1 MQGPLREQARSHRG
15 AAGLV
20 GWCGGQSSMNLSGPF
35 IKRPVATMLLSLA
48 IMLLGGVSFGL
59 LPVSP
64 LPQMDFPVIVVQAS
78 LPGASPEVMAS
89 TVATPLERSF
99 GSIAGVNTMS
109 SRSSQGSTRVIL
121 QFDLD
126 RDING
131 AAREVQAAINAS
143 RTLLPSGMRSM
154 PTYKKVNP
162 SQAPIMVLSLTSDVL
177 EKGQL
182 YDLAST
188 ILSQSLSQ
196 VQGVG
201 EVQIGGSSL
210 PAVRIELEPQSLNQY
225 GVALDDVRNTIA
237 NANVRRPKG
246 SVEDDQRL
254 WQVQANDQLEKAKD
268 YESLIIHYNGGAA
281 LRLKD
286 VAKVSD
292 GVEDRY
298 NSGFFNDD
306 AAVLLVINRQAGAN
320 IIETVNEIKAQLPA
334 LQAVLPA
341 SVKLNLAMDRSPV
354 IKATLHEAEMTL
366 LIAVAL
372 VILVV
377 FLFLGNFRASLIPT
391 LAVPVSLVGT
401 FAVMYLYGFSL
412 NNLSLMALILAT
424 GLVVDDAI
432 VVLENISRHI
442 DEGVRPMRAA
452 YLGAQEVGF
461 TLLSMNVSLVAVFL
475 SILFM
480 GGIIESLFREFS
492 ITLAAAIVVSLV
504 VSLTLTPMLCA
515 RWLKPHTPGQENR
528 LQRWSR
534 RANDWMVGKYATS
547 LDWVLRHKR
556 LTLLS
561 LFVTIGVNIALY
573 VVVPK
578 TFMPQQDTGQLIGFV
593 RGDDGLSFSVMQPKM
608 EIFRRAVLKDEAV
621 ESVAGFIGGN
631 NGTNNAFMLVRLK
644 PIKERSISAQKVI
657 ERLRKEMPKVPG
669 AQLMLMADQDLQFGG
684 GREQTTSQY
693 SYILQSGDLGAL
705 REWYPKVVTA
715 LKALPELT
723 AIDAREG
730 RGARQVTLIVDR
742 DQAKRLG
749 VDMDM
754 VTAVLN
760 NAYSQRQIST
770 IYDSL
775 NQYQVVMEVNPKY
788 AQDPITLKQVQ
799 VITADGARIPLS
811 TIAHYENSLENDR
824 VSHEGQFA
832 SESIAFDMAEGVTVE
847 QGGAAIERAIAKVGL
862 PEDVIAKMA
871 GTADAFAA
879 TQKSQPWM
887 ILGALVAVYLVLG
900 VLYESYIHPLTILST
915 LPSAGVGALLSIY
928 ALGGEFSLISLLGLF
943 LLIGVVKK
951 NAILMIDLALQLER
965 SQGMA
970 PLESIRSACLQRLR
984 PILMT
989 TLAAILGA
997 LPLLMSRAEGAEMRQ
1012 PLGLTIIGG
1021 LIFSQ
1026 VLTLYTTP
1034 VVYLYLDRL
1043 RHRFNKWRGVR
1054 TDAALETPL

>member
-1 MQGPLREQARSHRG
+1 
-15 AAGLV
+15 
-20 GWCGGQSSMNLSGPF
+20 MNLSGPF

-99 GSIAGVNTMS
+99 GAIAGVNTMS

-143 RTLLPSGMRSM
+143 RNLLPSGMRSM

-210 PAVRIELEPQSLNQY
+210 PAVRIELEPQALNQY
-225 GVALDDVRNTIA
+225 GVALDDVRKTIA
-237 NANVRRPKG
+237 EANVRRPKG

-254 WQVQANDQLEKAKD
+254 WQIQANDQLEKAKD

-442 DEGVRPMRAA
+442 DEGVKPMKAA
-452 YLGAQEVGF
+452 YLGAKEVGF

-515 RWLKPHTPGQENR
+515 RWLKPHTPGEENR

-534 RANDWMVGKYATS
+534 RTNDWMVGKYATS
-547 LDWVLRHKR
+547 LDWVLRHRR

-561 LFVTIGVNIALY
+561 LIITVGVNVALY

-608 EIFRRAVLKDEAV
+608 ETFRRAVLKDEAV
-621 ESVAGFIGGN
+621 ESVAGFIGGT

-644 PIKERSISAQKVI
+644 PIKERNISAQKVI
-657 ERLRKEMPKVPG
+657 ERLRMEMPKVAG

-693 SYILQSGDLGAL
+693 SYILQSGDLGEL

-715 LKALPELT
+715 LRALPELT

-730 RGARQVTLIVDR
+730 AGAQQVTLIVDR

-749 VDMDM
+749 VDMEM

-788 AQDPITLKQVQ
+788 AQDPVTLKQVQ

-811 TIAHYENSLENDR
+811 TFAHYENSLEDDR

-832 SESIAFDMAEGVTVE
+832 SESISFDMAEGVTVE
-847 QGGAAIERAIAKVGL
+847 QGSAAIERAIAKLGL
-862 PEDVIAKMA
+862 PEDVIVKMA

-879 TQKSQPWM
+879 TQKSQPFM
-887 ILGALVAVYLVLG
+887 ILGALLAVYLVLG

-928 ALGGEFSLISLLGLF
+928 VLGGEFSLISLLGLF

-965 SQGMA
+965 HHGMA

-997 LPLLMSRAEGAEMRQ
+997 LPLLLSRAEGAEMRQ

-1034 VVYLYLDRL
+1034 VVYLYLDKL

>member
-1 MQGPLREQARSHRG
+1 
-15 AAGLV
+15 
-20 GWCGGQSSMNLSGPF
+20 MNLSGPF

-59 LPVSP
+59 LPVAP

-99 GSIAGVNTMS
+99 GAIAGVNTMS

-143 RTLLPSGMRSM
+143 RNLLPSGMRSM

-210 PAVRIELEPQSLNQY
+210 PAVRIELEPQALNQY
-225 GVALDDVRNTIA
+225 GVALDDVRKTIA
-237 NANVRRPKG
+237 DANVRRPKG
-246 SVEDDQRL
+246 SVEDGQRL
-254 WQVQANDQLEKAKD
+254 WQIQANDQLEKAKD
-268 YESLIIHYNGGAA
+268 YESLIIHYADGAA

-442 DEGVRPMRAA
+442 DEGVKPMEAA
-452 YLGAQEVGF
+452 YLGAKEVGF

-492 ITLAAAIVVSLV
+492 ITLAASIVVSLV

-528 LQRWSR
+528 LQRFSR
-534 RANDWMVGKYATS
+534 RTNDWMVGKYATS
-547 LDWVLRHKR
+547 LDWVLRHRR

-561 LFVTIGVNIALY
+561 LLITVGVNVALY

-608 EIFRRAVLKDEAV
+608 ETFRRAVLKDEAV
-621 ESVAGFIGGN
+621 ESVAGFIGGT

-644 PIKERSISAQKVI
+644 PIKDRQISAQKVI
-657 ERLRKEMPKVPG
+657 ERLRKEMPKVAG

-693 SYILQSGDLGAL
+693 SYILQSADLGSL

-715 LKALPELT
+715 LRALPELT

-730 RGARQVTLIVDR
+730 RGAQQVTLIVDR

-749 VDMDM
+749 IDMDM
-754 VTAVLN
+754 VTSVLN

-788 AQDPITLKQVQ
+788 AQDPVTLKQVQ
-799 VITADGARIPLS
+799 VITADGARVPLS
-811 TIAHYENSLENDR
+811 TFAHYESSLEDDR

-832 SESIAFDMAEGVTVE
+832 SEDISFDMAEGVTVE
-847 QGGAAIERAIAKVGL
+847 QGSAAIERAIAKLGL

-879 TQKSQPWM
+879 TQKSQPFM
-887 ILGALVAVYLVLG
+887 ILGALLAVYLVLG

-965 SQGMA
+965 HQGMT

-997 LPLLMSRAEGAEMRQ
+997 LPLLLSRAEGAEMRQ

-1034 VVYLYLDRL
+1034 VVYLYLDKL

>member
-1 MQGPLREQARSHRG
+1 
-15 AAGLV
+15 
-20 GWCGGQSSMNLSGPF
+20 MNLSGPF
-35 IKRPVATMLLSLA
+35 IRRPVATMLLSLA
-48 IMLLGGVSFGL
+48 IMLLGGVSFSL

-64 LPQMDFPVIVVQAS
+64 LPQIDFPVIVVSAS

-99 GSIAGVNTMS
+99 GAIAGVTTLS
-109 SRSSQGSTRVIL
+109 SSSSQGSTRVIL
-121 QFDLD
+121 AFDSD

-143 RTLLPSGMRSM
+143 RNLLPSGMRSM
-154 PTYKKVNP
+154 PTYRKINP

-177 EKGQL
+177 PKGQL

-196 VQGVG
+196 VPGVG

-210 PAVRIELEPQSLNQY
+210 PAVRIELEPKALDQY
-225 GVALDDVRNTIA
+225 GVSLDEVRDTIA

-246 SVEDDQRL
+246 SVEDGERN
-254 WQVQANDQLEKAKD
+254 WQIQANDQLEKAKD
-268 YESLIIHYNGGAA
+268 YEPLLIRYQDGAA
-281 LRLKD
+281 LRLSD
-286 VAKVSD
+286 VAKISD

-298 NSGFFNDD
+298 NSGFFNND
-306 AAVLLVINRQAGAN
+306 AAVLLVINRQSGAN
-320 IIETVNEIKAQLPA
+320 IIETVKQIKAQLPA
-334 LQAVLPA
+334 LQAVLPF

-354 IKATLHEAEMTL
+354 ITATLHEAEMTL

-377 FLFLGNFRASLIPT
+377 YLFLGNFRASLIPT

-401 FAVMYLYGFSL
+401 FAIMYLYGFSL

-442 DEGVRPMRAA
+442 DNGIAPMKAA
-452 YLGAQEVGF
+452 YLGAKEVGF

-480 GGIIESLFREFS
+480 GGIVTSLFREFS
-492 ITLAAAIVVSLV
+492 ITLAAAIIVSLV

-515 RWLKPHTPGQENR
+515 RWLKPHVKGQETG
-528 LQRWSR
+528 LQRWSQKV
-534 RANDWMVGKYATS
+534 NDHMVAGYARS

-608 EIFRRAVLKDEAV
+608 EIFRKAVLQDPAV
-621 ESVAGFIGGN
+621 ESVAGFIGGS
-631 NGTNNAFMLVRLK
+631 NGTNNAVMLVRLK
-644 PIKERSISAQKVI
+644 PIKERQLSAQAVI
-657 ERLRKEMPKVPG
+657 ERLRKNVPLVPG
-669 AQLMLMADQDLQFGG
+669 GRLMLMADQDLQFGG
-684 GREQTTSQY
+684 GRDQTSSQY
-693 SYILQSGDLGAL
+693 SYILQSGDLAAL
-705 REWYPKVVTA
+705 RLWYPKVVAA
-715 LKALPELT
+715 LRELPELT

-730 RGARQVTLIVDR
+730 RGAQQVTLIVDR

-749 VDMDM
+749 VDMNM
-754 VTAVLN
+754 VTSVLN

-775 NQYQVVMEVNPKY
+775 NQYRVVMEVNPKY
-788 AQDPITLKQVQ
+788 AQDPITLNQVQ

-811 TIAHYENSLENDR
+811 TIAHYENSLADDR

-832 SESIAFDMAEGVTVE
+832 SEDIAFDMAPGVTVE
-847 QGGAAIERAIAKVGL
+847 QGTAAIERAIAKVGL

-879 TQKSQPWM
+879 TQKSQPFM

-900 VLYESYIHPLTILST
+900 ILYESYIHPLTILST

-928 ALGGEFSLISLLGLF
+928 VLGGEFSLISLLGLF

-965 SQGMA
+965 KEGMQ
-970 PLESIRSACLQRLR
+970 PLESIRSACLLRLR

-997 LPLLMSRAEGAEMRQ
+997 LPLLLSTAEGAEMRQ

-1021 LIFSQ
+1021 LVFSQ
-1026 VLTLYTTP
+1026 ILTLYTTP

-1043 RHRFNKWRGVR
+1043 RHRFNGWRGVR
-1054 TDAALETPL
+1054 TDAALDTPL

>member
-1 MQGPLREQARSHRG
+1 
-15 AAGLV
+15 
-20 GWCGGQSSMNLSGPF
+20 MNLSGPF

-99 GSIAGVNTMS
+99 GAIAGVNTMS

-143 RTLLPSGMRSM
+143 RNLLPSGMRSM

-210 PAVRIELEPQSLNQY
+210 PAVRIELEPQALNQY
-225 GVALDDVRNTIA
+225 GVALDDVRKTIA

-246 SVEDDQRL
+246 SVEDGERL

-268 YESLIIHYNGGAA
+268 YESLIIHYADGAA

-442 DEGVRPMRAA
+442 DAGVRPMKAA

-492 ITLAAAIVVSLV
+492 ITLAASIVVSLI

-528 LQRWSR
+528 LQRWSH

-547 LDWVLRHKR
+547 LDWVLRHRR

-578 TFMPQQDTGQLIGFV
+578 AFMPQQDTGQLIGFV
-593 RGDDGLSFSVMQPKM
+593 RGDDGLSFTVMQPKM
-608 EIFRRAVLKDEAV
+608 ETFRRAVLKDEAV
-621 ESVAGFIGGN
+621 ESVAGFIGGT

-644 PIKERSISAQKVI
+644 PIKERGLSAQKVI
-657 ERLRKEMPKVPG
+657 ERLRKEMPKVAG
-669 AQLMLMADQDLQFGG
+669 AQLMMMADQDLQFGG
-684 GREQTTSQY
+684 GREQTSSQY
-693 SYILQSGDLGAL
+693 SYILQSGDLGSL

-730 RGARQVTLIVDR
+730 RGAQQVTLIVDR

-749 VDMDM
+749 VDMNM

-811 TIAHYENSLENDR
+811 TIAHYENSLEDDR

-832 SESIAFDMAEGVTVE
+832 SESISFDMAEGVTVE
-847 QGGAAIERAIAKVGL
+847 QGSAAIERAIASVGL

-965 SQGMA
+965 HQGMA
-970 PLESIRSACLQRLR
+970 PLESIRNACLQRLR

-997 LPLLMSRAEGAEMRQ
+997 LPLLLSRAEGAEMRQ

-1034 VVYLYLDRL
+1034 VVYLYLDKL
-1043 RHRFNKWRGVR
+1043 RHRFNHWRGVR

>member
-1 MQGPLREQARSHRG
+1 
-15 AAGLV
+15 
-20 GWCGGQSSMNLSGPF
+20 MNLSGPF

-99 GSIAGVNTMS
+99 GAIAGVNTMS

-143 RTLLPSGMRSM
+143 RNLLPSGMRSM

-210 PAVRIELEPQSLNQY
+210 PAVRIELEPQALNQY
-225 GVALDDVRNTIA
+225 GVALDDVRKTIA
-237 NANVRRPKG
+237 EANVRRPKG

-254 WQVQANDQLEKAKD
+254 WQIQANDQLEKAKD

-442 DEGVRPMRAA
+442 DEGVKPMKAA
-452 YLGAQEVGF
+452 YLGAKEVGF

-515 RWLKPHTPGQENR
+515 RWLKPHTPGEENR

-534 RANDWMVGKYATS
+534 RTNDWVVGKYATS
-547 LDWVLRHKR
+547 LDWVLRHRR

-561 LFVTIGVNIALY
+561 LIITVGVNVALY

-608 EIFRRAVLKDEAV
+608 EVFRRAVLKDEAV
-621 ESVAGFIGGN
+621 ESVAGFIGGT

-644 PIKERSISAQKVI
+644 PIKERNLSAQKVI
-657 ERLRKEMPKVPG
+657 ERLRKEMPKVAG

-715 LKALPELT
+715 LRALPELT

-730 RGARQVTLIVDR
+730 AGAQQVTLIVDR

-749 VDMDM
+749 VDMEM

-788 AQDPITLKQVQ
+788 AQDPVTLKQVQ

-811 TIAHYENSLENDR
+811 TFAHYENSLEDDR

-832 SESIAFDMAEGVTVE
+832 SESISFDMAEGVTVE
-847 QGGAAIERAIAKVGL
+847 QGSAAIERAIARLGL
-862 PEDVIAKMA
+862 PEDVIVKMA

-879 TQKSQPWM
+879 TQKSQPFM
-887 ILGALVAVYLVLG
+887 ILGALLAVYLVLG

-928 ALGGEFSLISLLGLF
+928 VLGGEFSLISLLGLF

-965 SQGMA
+965 HQGMA

-997 LPLLMSRAEGAEMRQ
+997 LPLLLSRAEGAEMRQ

-1021 LIFSQ
+1021 LVFSQ

-1034 VVYLYLDRL
+1034 VVYLYLDKL

>member
-1 MQGPLREQARSHRG
+1 
-15 AAGLV
+15 
-20 GWCGGQSSMNLSGPF
+20 MNLSGPF

-64 LPQMDFPVIVVQAS
+64 LPQIDVPVLVVSAR

-89 TVATPLERSF
+89 SVATPLERSF
-99 GSIAGVNTMS
+99 GAISGVNTMS

-121 QFDLD
+121 QFDQN

-143 RTLLPSGMRSM
+143 RNLLPSGMRSM

-177 EKGQL
+177 AKGEL

-196 VQGVG
+196 VPGVG

-210 PAVRIELEPQSLNQY
+210 PAVRIELEPQLLNQY
-225 GVALDDVRNTIA
+225 GVALDDVRDTIA

-246 SVEDDQRL
+246 AVSDDERN
-254 WQVQANDQLEKAKD
+254 WQIQANDQLEKAKD
-268 YESLIIHYNGGAA
+268 YEPLIIRYQDGAA
-281 LRLKD
+281 LRLSN
-286 VAKVSD
+286 VAKVTDS
-292 GVEDRY
+292 VEDRY
-298 NSGFFNDD
+298 NSGFFNND

-320 IIETVNEIKAQLPA
+320 IIETVNTIKAQLPA
-334 LQAVLPA
+334 LEAVLPA
-341 SVKLNLAMDRSPV
+341 SVKLNVAMDRSPV

-372 VILVV
+372 VIVVV
-377 FLFLGNFRASLIPT
+377 FLFLGNWRASLIPT

-401 FAVMYLYGFSL
+401 FAIMYLYGFSL

-442 DEGVRPMRAA
+442 DAGISPLKAA
-452 YLGAQEVGF
+452 YLGSKEVGF

-515 RWLKPHTPGQENR
+515 RWLKPHVPGTENAM
-528 LQRWSR
+528 QRWSNR
-534 RANDWMVGKYATS
+534 INDRMVLGYARS

-556 LTLLS
+556 LTLFS
-561 LFVTIGVNIALY
+561 LLLTIGVNVALY

-608 EIFRRAVLKDEAV
+608 EIFRKAVMADPAV
-621 ESVAGFIGGN
+621 ESVAGFIGGGS
-631 NGTNNAFMLVRLK
+631 GTNNALMLVRLK
-644 PIKERSISAQKVI
+644 PITERKISAQKVI
-657 ERLRKEMPKVPG
+657 ERLRDNMPKVPG
-669 AQLMLMADQDLQFGG
+669 GRLMLMADQDLQFGG
-684 GREQTTSQY
+684 GREQTSSQY
-693 SYILQSGDLGAL
+693 SYILQSGDLDAL
-705 REWYPKVVTA
+705 RKWYPKVVA
-715 LKALPELT
+715 AFKSLPQLT

-730 RGARQVTLIVDR
+730 RGAQQVTLVVDR

-749 VDMDM
+749 VDMNM
-754 VTAVLN
+754 VTTVLN

-775 NQYQVVMEVNPKY
+775 NQYQVVMEINPKY
-788 AQDPITLKQVQ
+788 AQDPQTLDQVKI
-799 VITADGARIPLS
+799 ITADGARIPLS
-811 TIAHYENSLENDR
+811 AIAHYENSLQADR
-824 VSHEGQFA
+824 VEHEGQFA
-832 SESIAFDMAEGVTVE
+832 SQSISFDMAPGVSLE
-847 QGGAAIERAIAKVGL
+847 QGTAAIEREIAKLGL
-862 PEDVIAKMA
+862 PEEVIVKMA
-871 GTADAFAA
+871 GTGDAFAS
-879 TQKSQPWM
+879 TQKNQPFM

-900 VLYESYIHPLTILST
+900 ILYESYIHPLTILST

-928 ALGGEFSLISLLGLF
+928 LTGGEFSLISLLGIF

-965 SQGMA
+965 HSGLSPQA
-970 PLESIRSACLQRLR
+970 SIRSACLQRLR

-997 LPLLMSRAEGAEMRQ
+997 LPLMLSQAEGAEMRQ

-1021 LIFSQ
+1021 LVFSQ
-1026 VLTLYTTP
+1026 ILTLYTTP
-1034 VVYLYLDRL
+1034 VVYLYLDRA

>member
-1 MQGPLREQARSHRG
+1 
-15 AAGLV
+15 
-20 GWCGGQSSMNLSGPF
+20 MNLSGPF

-99 GSIAGVNTMS
+99 GAIAGVNTMS

-143 RTLLPSGMRSM
+143 RNLLPSGMRSM

-210 PAVRIELEPQSLNQY
+210 PAVRIELEPQALNQY

-442 DEGVRPMRAA
+442 DEGVRPMKAA

-480 GGIIESLFREFS
+480 GGIVESLFREFS
-492 ITLAAAIVVSLV
+492 ITLAAAIVVSLL

-573 VVVPK
+573 IVVPK
-578 TFMPQQDTGQLIGFV
+578 TFLPQQDTGQLIGFV

-621 ESVAGFIGGN
+621 ESVAGFIGGS

-644 PIKERSISAQKVI
+644 PIKERNISAQKVI

-715 LKALPELT
+715 LRALPELT

-862 PEDVIAKMA
+862 PEEVIAKMA

-965 SQGMA
+965 HQGMA

-997 LPLLMSRAEGAEMRQ
+997 LPLLLSRAEGAEMRQ

-1034 VVYLYLDRL
+1034 VVYLYLDKL

>member
-1 MQGPLREQARSHRG
+1 
-15 AAGLV
+15 
-20 GWCGGQSSMNLSGPF
+20 MNLSGPF

-99 GSIAGVNTMS
+99 GAIAGVNTMS

-143 RTLLPSGMRSM
+143 RNLLPSGMRSM

-210 PAVRIELEPQSLNQY
+210 PAVRIELEPQALNQY

-246 SVEDDQRL
+246 SVEDGQRL

-442 DEGVRPMRAA
+442 DEGVPPMKAA

-492 ITLAAAIVVSLV
+492 ITLAASIVVSLV

-528 LQRWSR
+528 LQRWSQ
-534 RANDWMVGKYATS
+534 RANEWMVGKYATS
-547 LDWVLRHKR
+547 LDWVLRHRR

-561 LFVTIGVNIALY
+561 LIVTVGVNIALY

-578 TFMPQQDTGQLIGFV
+578 TFLPQQDTGQLIGFV

-621 ESVAGFIGGN
+621 ESVAGFIGGT

-644 PIKERSISAQKVI
+644 PIKERGVSAQKVI

-684 GREQTTSQY
+684 GREQTSSQY
-693 SYILQSGDLGAL
+693 SYILQSADLGEL
-705 REWYPKVVTA
+705 RQWYPKVVTA
-715 LKALPELT
+715 LKGLPELT

-730 RGARQVTLIVDR
+730 RGAQQVTLIVDR

-811 TIAHYENSLENDR
+811 TIAHYENSLEDDR

-832 SESIAFDMAEGVTVE
+832 SESISFDMAEGVTVE
-847 QGGAAIERAIAKVGL
+847 QGTAAIERAIAKLGM
-862 PEDVIAKMA
+862 PEDVIVKMA

-965 SQGMA
+965 QKGLE

-997 LPLLMSRAEGAEMRQ
+997 LPLLLSRAEGAEMRQ

-1034 VVYLYLDRL
+1034 VVYLYLDKL

>member
-1 MQGPLREQARSHRG
+1 
-15 AAGLV
+15 
-20 GWCGGQSSMNLSGPF
+20 MNLSGPF

-99 GSIAGVNTMS
+99 GAIAGVNTMS

-143 RTLLPSGMRSM
+143 RNLLPSGMRSM

-210 PAVRIELEPQSLNQY
+210 PAVRIELEPQALNHY
-225 GVALDDVRNTIA
+225 GVALDDVRKTIA
-237 NANVRRPKG
+237 GANVRRPKG
-246 SVEDDQRL
+246 SVEDSERL
-254 WQVQANDQLEKAKD
+254 WQIQANDQLEKAKD
-268 YESLIIHYNGGAA
+268 YESLIIHYNNGAA

-442 DEGVRPMRAA
+442 DEGVKPMKAA
-452 YLGAQEVGF
+452 YLGAKEVGF

-515 RWLKPHTPGQENR
+515 RWLKPHTPGEENR

-534 RANDWMVGKYATS
+534 RTNDWMVGKYATS
-547 LDWVLRHKR
+547 LDWVLRHRR

-561 LFVTIGVNIALY
+561 LLITVGVNVALY

-608 EIFRRAVLKDEAV
+608 ETFRRAVLKDDAV
-621 ESVAGFIGGN
+621 ESVAGFIGGT

-644 PIKERSISAQKVI
+644 PIKERQLSAQKVI

-693 SYILQSGDLGAL
+693 SYILQSGDLGSL
-705 REWYPKVVTA
+705 REWYPKVVAA
-715 LKALPELT
+715 LRALPELT

-730 RGARQVTLIVDR
+730 RGAQQVTLIVDR

-749 VDMDM
+749 VDMNM

-788 AQDPITLKQVQ
+788 AQDPVTLNQVQ

-811 TIAHYENSLENDR
+811 TIAHYENSLEDDR

-832 SESIAFDMAEGVTVE
+832 SEDISFDMAEGVTVE
-847 QGGAAIERAIAKVGL
+847 KGSAAIERAIAKLGL

-879 TQKSQPWM
+879 TQKSQPFM
-887 ILGALVAVYLVLG
+887 ILGALLAVYLVLG

-965 SQGMA
+965 HQGLS

-997 LPLLMSRAEGAEMRQ
+997 LPLLLSRAEGAEMRQ

-1034 VVYLYLDRL
+1034 VVYLYLDKL

>member
-1 MQGPLREQARSHRG
+1 
-15 AAGLV
+15 
-20 GWCGGQSSMNLSGPF
+20 MNLSGPF

-64 LPQMDFPVIVVQAS
+64 LPQMDFPVIVVQAN

-99 GSIAGVNTMS
+99 GAIAGVNTMS

-143 RTLLPSGMRSM
+143 RNLLPSGMRSM

-210 PAVRIELEPQSLNQY
+210 PAVRIELEPQALNQY

-246 SVEDDQRL
+246 SVEDGQRL

-268 YESLIIHYNGGAA
+268 YESLIIHYADGAA

-442 DEGVRPMRAA
+442 DKGVPPMKAA

-480 GGIIESLFREFS
+480 GGIVESLFREFS
-492 ITLAAAIVVSLV
+492 ITLAASIVVSLL

-528 LQRWSR
+528 LQRWSQ
-534 RANDWMVGKYATS
+534 RANAWMVGKYATS
-547 LDWVLRHKR
+547 LDWVLRHR
-556 LTLLS
+556 LLTLLS
-561 LFVTIGVNIALY
+561 LFVTVGVNIALY

-593 RGDDGLSFSVMQPKM
+593 RGDDGLSFTVMQPKM
-608 EIFRRAVLKDEAV
+608 EIFRREVLKDPAV

-644 PIKERSISAQKVI
+644 PIKERNLSAQKVI

-693 SYILQSGDLGAL
+693 SYILQSGDLGEL

-730 RGARQVTLIVDR
+730 RGAQQVTLIVDR

-754 VTAVLN
+754 VTSVLN

-788 AQDPITLKQVQ
+788 AQDPITLNQVQ

-811 TIAHYENSLENDR
+811 TIAHYENSLEDDR

-832 SESIAFDMAEGVTVE
+832 SESISFDMAEGVTVE
-847 QGGAAIERAIAKVGL
+847 QGTAAIERAIAKVGL
-862 PEDVIAKMA
+862 PEAVIAKMS

-965 SQGMA
+965 HQGLE

-997 LPLLMSRAEGAEMRQ
+997 LPLLLGRAEGAEMRQ

-1034 VVYLYLDRL
+1034 VVYLYLDKL
-1043 RHRFNKWRGVR
+1043 RHRFNHWRGVR

>member
-1 MQGPLREQARSHRG
+1 
-15 AAGLV
+15 
-20 GWCGGQSSMNLSGPF
+20 MNLSGPF

-99 GSIAGVNTMS
+99 GAIAGVNTMS

-143 RTLLPSGMRSM
+143 RNLLPSGMRSM

-210 PAVRIELEPQSLNQY
+210 PAVRIELEPQALNQY

-246 SVEDDQRL
+246 SVEDGQRL

-268 YESLIIHYNGGAA
+268 YESLIIHYADGAA

-298 NSGFFNDD
+298 NSGFFNND

-341 SVKLNLAMDRSPV
+341 SVKLNVAMDRSPV

-442 DEGVRPMRAA
+442 DKGVPPMKAA

-480 GGIIESLFREFS
+480 GGIVESLFREFS
-492 ITLAAAIVVSLV
+492 ITLAASIVVSLV

-528 LQRWSR
+528 LQRWSQ
-534 RANDWMVGKYATS
+534 RANEWMVGKYATS
-547 LDWVLRHKR
+547 LDWVLRHRR

-561 LFVTIGVNIALY
+561 LFVTVGVNIALY

-608 EIFRRAVLKDEAV
+608 ETFRRAVLKDDAV
-621 ESVAGFIGGN
+621 ESVAGFIGGT

-644 PIKERSISAQKVI
+644 PIKERNISAQKVI
-657 ERLRKEMPKVPG
+657 ERLRKEMPKVAG

-684 GREQTTSQY
+684 GREQTTAQY

-705 REWYPKVVTA
+705 REWYPKVVAA

-730 RGARQVTLIVDR
+730 RGAQQVTLIVDR

-754 VTAVLN
+754 VTSVLN

-788 AQDPITLKQVQ
+788 AQDPITLNQVQ

-811 TIAHYENSLENDR
+811 TIAHYENSLEDDR

-847 QGGAAIERAIAKVGL
+847 QGSAAIERAIAKVGL

-965 SQGMA
+965 HQGMA

-997 LPLLMSRAEGAEMRQ
+997 LPLLLGRAEGAEMRQ

-1034 VVYLYLDRL
+1034 VVYLYLDKL

>member
-1 MQGPLREQARSHRG
+1 
-15 AAGLV
+15 
-20 GWCGGQSSMNLSGPF
+20 MNLSGPF

-99 GSIAGVNTMS
+99 GAIAGVNTMS

-143 RTLLPSGMRSM
+143 RNLLPSGMRSM

-210 PAVRIELEPQSLNQY
+210 PAVRIELEPQALNQY

-246 SVEDDQRL
+246 SVEDGERL

-268 YESLIIHYNGGAA
+268 YESLIIHYADGAA

-442 DEGVRPMRAA
+442 DKGVPPMKAA

-480 GGIIESLFREFS
+480 GGIVESLFREFS
-492 ITLAAAIVVSLV
+492 ITLAASIVVSLL

-515 RWLKPHTPGQENR
+515 RWLKPHIPGQENR
-528 LQRWSR
+528 LQRYSQ
-534 RANDWMVGKYATS
+534 RANAWMVGKYATS
-547 LDWVLRHKR
+547 LDWVLRHR
-556 LTLLS
+556 LLTLLS
-561 LFVTIGVNIALY
+561 LFVTVGVNIALY

-608 EIFRRAVLKDEAV
+608 EIFRRAVLKDPAV

-644 PIKERSISAQKVI
+644 PIKERNLSAQKVI

-684 GREQTTSQY
+684 GREQTSSQY
-693 SYILQSGDLGAL
+693 SYILQSGDLGEL
-705 REWYPKVVTA
+705 REWYPKVVVA

-730 RGARQVTLIVDR
+730 RGAQQVTLIVDR

-749 VDMDM
+749 VDMNM
-754 VTAVLN
+754 VTSVLN

-788 AQDPITLKQVQ
+788 AQDPITLNQVQ

-811 TIAHYENSLENDR
+811 TIAHYENSLEDDR

-832 SESIAFDMAEGVTVE
+832 SESVAFDMAEGVTVE
-847 QGGAAIERAIAKVGL
+847 QGTAAIERAIAKVGL
-862 PEDVIAKMA
+862 PEAVIAKMS

-965 SQGMA
+965 HQGLE

-997 LPLLMSRAEGAEMRQ
+997 LPLLLSRAEGAEMRQ

-1034 VVYLYLDRL
+1034 VVYLYLDKL
-1043 RHRFNKWRGVR
+1043 RHRFNHWRGVR

>member
-1 MQGPLREQARSHRG
+1 
-15 AAGLV
+15 
-20 GWCGGQSSMNLSGPF
+20 MNLSGPF

-99 GSIAGVNTMS
+99 GAIAGVNTMS

-143 RTLLPSGMRSM
+143 RNLLPSGMRSM

-196 VQGVG
+196 VSGVG

-210 PAVRIELEPQSLNQY
+210 PAVRIELEPQLLNQY
-225 GVALDDVRNTIA
+225 GVALDDVRKTIA
-237 NANVRRPKG
+237 EANVRRPKG
-246 SVEDDQRL
+246 SVENSEQM

-268 YESLIIHYNGGAA
+268 YEPLIIHYKDGAA

-377 FLFLGNFRASLIPT
+377 YLFLGNLRASLIPT

-442 DEGVRPMRAA
+442 DEGIAPMKAA
-452 YLGAQEVGF
+452 YLGAKEVGF

-492 ITLAAAIVVSLV
+492 ITLAAAIIVSLV

-515 RWLKPHTPGQENR
+515 RWLKPHVPGQENG
-528 LQRWSR
+528 LQRWSQR
-534 RANDWMVGKYATS
+534 GNDWMVAKYASS

-593 RGDDGLSFSVMQPKM
+593 RGDDGLSFTVMQPKM
-608 EIFRRAVLKDEAV
+608 EIFRREVLKDPAV
-621 ESVAGFIGGN
+621 ESVAGFIGGS

-644 PIKERSISAQKVI
+644 PIKERNISAQKVI

-693 SYILQSGDLGAL
+693 SYIIQSGDLGAL

-715 LKALPELT
+715 LRALPELT

-730 RGARQVTLIVDR
+730 QGAQQVTLVVDR

-749 VDMDM
+749 IDMNM

-788 AQDPITLKQVQ
+788 AQDPITLNQVQ
-799 VITADGARIPLS
+799 VITADGARVPLS
-811 TIAHYENSLENDR
+811 TIAHYENSLEDDR

-832 SESIAFDMAEGVTVE
+832 SESISFDMAEGVTVE
-847 QGGAAIERAIAKVGL
+847 QGTAAIERAIAKVGM
-862 PEDVIAKMA
+862 PEDVIVKMA

-879 TQKSQPWM
+879 TQKSQPFM
-887 ILGALVAVYLVLG
+887 ILGALLAVYLVLG

-928 ALGGEFSLISLLGLF
+928 VLGSQFSLISLLGLF

-965 SQGMA
+965 HQGLG
-970 PLESIRSACLQRLR
+970 PLESIRSACLLRLR

-997 LPLLMSRAEGAEMRQ
+997 LPLLLGSAEGAEMRQ

-1021 LIFSQ
+1021 LVFSQ
-1026 VLTLYTTP
+1026 ILTLYTTP

-1043 RHRFNKWRGVR
+1043 RHKFNHWRGVR

>member
-1 MQGPLREQARSHRG
+1 
-15 AAGLV
+15 
-20 GWCGGQSSMNLSGPF
+20 
-35 IKRPVATMLLSLA
+35 
-48 IMLLGGVSFGL
+48 
-59 LPVSP
+59 
-64 LPQMDFPVIVVQAS
+64 
-78 LPGASPEVMAS
+78 
-89 TVATPLERSF
+89 
-99 GSIAGVNTMS
+99 
-109 SRSSQGSTRVIL
+109 SR
-121 QFDLD
+121 
-126 RDING
+126 N
-131 AAREVQAAINAS
+131 
-143 RTLLPSGMRSM
+143 LLPSGMRSM

-162 SQAPIMVLSLTSDVL
+162 SQAPVMVLSLTSDVL

-188 ILSQSLSQ
+188 ILSQSVSQ

-210 PAVRIELEPQSLNQY
+210 PAVRIELEPQALNQY

-246 SVEDDQRL
+246 SVEDSQRL

-268 YESLIIHYNGGAA
+268 YESLIIHYADGAA

-298 NSGFFNDD
+298 NSGFFNND

-341 SVKLNLAMDRSPV
+341 SVKLNVAMDRSPV

-377 FLFLGNFRASLIPT
+377 FLFLGNFRASMIPT

-432 VVLENISRHI
+432 VVLENITRHI
-442 DEGVRPMRAA
+442 DKGVPPMKAA

-480 GGIIESLFREFS
+480 GGIVESLFREFS
-492 ITLAAAIVVSLV
+492 ITLAASIVVSLL

-515 RWLKPHTPGQENR
+515 RWLKPHTPGEENR
-528 LQRWSR
+528 LQRWSQ
-534 RANDWMVGKYATS
+534 RANEWMVGKYATS
-547 LDWVLRHKR
+547 LDWVLRHRR

-561 LFVTIGVNIALY
+561 LIVTVGVNIALY

-608 EIFRRAVLKDEAV
+608 ETFRRAVLKDDAV
-621 ESVAGFIGGN
+621 QSVAGFIGGT

-644 PIKERSISAQKVI
+644 PIKERNISAQKVI
-657 ERLRKEMPKVPG
+657 ERLRKEMPKVAG

-693 SYILQSGDLGAL
+693 SYILQSADLGEL
-705 REWYPKVVTA
+705 REWYPKVVNA

-730 RGARQVTLIVDR
+730 RGAQQVTLIVDR

-811 TIAHYENSLENDR
+811 TIAHYENSLEDDR

-832 SESIAFDMAEGVTVE
+832 SESISFDMAEGVTVE
-847 QGGAAIERAIAKVGL
+847 QGTAAIERAIARLGM
-862 PEDVIAKMA
+862 PEDVIVKMA

-965 SQGMA
+965 HQGMA

-997 LPLLMSRAEGAEMRQ
+997 LPLLLSRAEGAEMRQ

-1034 VVYLYLDRL
+1034 VVYLYLDKL
-1043 RHRFNKWRGVR
+1043 RHRFNHWRGVR

>member
-1 MQGPLREQARSHRG
+1 
-15 AAGLV
+15 
-20 GWCGGQSSMNLSGPF
+20 MNLSGPF

-99 GSIAGVNTMS
+99 GAIAGVNTMS

-143 RTLLPSGMRSM
+143 RNLLPSGMRSM

-210 PAVRIELEPQSLNQY
+210 PAVRIELEPQALNQY
-225 GVALDDVRNTIA
+225 GVALDDVRKTIA
-237 NANVRRPKG
+237 GANVRRPKG

-254 WQVQANDQLEKAKD
+254 WQIQANDQLEKAKD

-286 VAKVSD
+286 VAKVTD

-442 DEGVRPMRAA
+442 DEGVKPMKAA
-452 YLGAQEVGF
+452 YLGAKEVGF

-534 RANDWMVGKYATS
+534 RTNDWMVGKYATS
-547 LDWVLRHKR
+547 LDWVLRHRR

-561 LFVTIGVNIALY
+561 LIITVGVNVALY

-578 TFMPQQDTGQLIGFV
+578 TFLPQQDTGQLIGFV

-608 EIFRRAVLKDEAV
+608 ETFRRAVLKDEAV

-644 PIKERSISAQKVI
+644 PIKERNLSAQKVI

-715 LKALPELT
+715 LRALPELT

-730 RGARQVTLIVDR
+730 RGAQQVTLIVDR

-749 VDMDM
+749 VDMNM

-788 AQDPITLKQVQ
+788 AQDPVTLNQVQ

-811 TIAHYENSLENDR
+811 TIAHYENSLEDDR

-847 QGGAAIERAIAKVGL
+847 QGSAAIERAIAKVGL

-879 TQKSQPWM
+879 TQKSQPFM
-887 ILGALVAVYLVLG
+887 ILGALLAVYLVLG

-928 ALGGEFSLISLLGLF
+928 VLGGEFSLISLLGLF

-965 SQGMA
+965 HQGMA

-997 LPLLMSRAEGAEMRQ
+997 LPLLLSRAEGAEMRQ

-1034 VVYLYLDRL
+1034 VVYLYLDKA

>member
-1 MQGPLREQARSHRG
+1 
-15 AAGLV
+15 
-20 GWCGGQSSMNLSGPF
+20 MNLSGPF
-35 IKRPVATMLLSLA
+35 IRRPVATFLMSVA
-48 IMLLGGVSFGL
+48 IMLLGGVSFSL

-64 LPQMDFPVIVVQAS
+64 LPSMDFPVIVVSANLS
-78 LPGASPEVMAS
+78 GASPEVMAS

-99 GSIAGVNTMS
+99 GAIPGVTTMS

-143 RTLLPSGMRSM
+143 RNLLPSGMRSM
-154 PTYKKVNP
+154 PTYKKINP
-162 SQAPIMVLSLTSDVL
+162 SQAPVMVLSLTSDVL
-177 EKGQL
+177 AKGQL

-196 VQGVG
+196 VPGVG

-210 PAVRIELEPQSLNQY
+210 PAVRIELEPQLLNQY
-225 GVALDDVRNTIA
+225 NVSLDDVRTTIDGT
-237 NANVRRPKG
+237 NVRRPIG
-246 SVEDDQRL
+246 FVEDGERQ
-254 WQVQANDQLEKAKD
+254 WQVQANDQLDKADD
-268 YESLIIHYNGGAA
+268 YKPLIIRYQDGSV
-281 LRLKD
+281 LRLSD
-286 VAKVSD
+286 VAKVTD

-298 NSGFFNDD
+298 NSGFYNDNS
-306 AAVLLVINRQAGAN
+306 AVLLVINRQAGAN
-320 IIETVNEIKAQLPA
+320 IIQTVSQIKEQLPA
-334 LQAVLPA
+334 LEALLPA
-341 SVKLNLAMDRSPV
+341 SVELNIAMDRSPV
-354 IKATLHEAEMTL
+354 ITATLHEAEMTL
-366 LIAVAL
+366 LIAVVL
-372 VILVV
+372 VVLVV

-401 FAVMYLYGFSL
+401 FAIMYLWGFSL

-442 DEGVRPMRAA
+442 DNGVPPLRAA
-452 YLGAQEVGF
+452 YLGTQEVGF

-475 SILFM
+475 SILFI

-492 ITLAAAIVVSLV
+492 ITLAVAIVVSLF

-515 RWLKPHTPGQENR
+515 RWLTPHQPEQDNR
-528 LQRWSR
+528 LQRFSHR
-534 RANDWMVGKYATS
+534 VNQRMVAAYDRS
-547 LDWVLRHKR
+547 LGWVLRHRR

-561 LFVTIGVNIALY
+561 LLLTIIGNVALY

-608 EIFRRAVLKDEAV
+608 ETYRRALLADPAV
-621 ESVAGFIGGN
+621 DSVAGFIGGN
-631 NGTNNAFMLVRLK
+631 NGSNNATILVRLK
-644 PIKERSISAQKVI
+644 PIEERKINAQQVI

-669 AQLMLMADQDLQFGG
+669 GRLMLMADQDLQFGG
-684 GREQTTSQY
+684 AREQSTSQY
-693 SYILQSGDLGAL
+693 SYIIQSGDLSAL
-705 REWYPKVVTA
+705 RTWYPKIVA
-715 LKALPELT
+715 AFRALPELT

-730 RGARQVTLIVDR
+730 RGAAQVTLIVDR
-742 DQAKRLG
+742 DKAKRLG
-749 VDMDM
+749 IDMST
-754 VTAVLN
+754 VTSVLN

-775 NQYQVVMEVNPKY
+775 NQYKVVMEINPRY
-788 AQDPITLKQVQ
+788 AQDPITLEQVQ
-799 VITADGARIPLS
+799 VITTDNKRVPLS
-811 TIAHYENSLENDR
+811 SIAHYENSLADDS

-832 SESIAFDMAEGVTVE
+832 SESISFDLVSGVTLDV
-847 QGGAAIERAIAKVGL
+847 ATPLIERALVRVGL
-862 PEDVIAKMA
+862 PEDIIVKVA
-871 GTADAFAA
+871 GTGDAFAA
-879 TQKSQPWM
+879 AQKSQPFM

-900 VLYESYIHPLTILST
+900 ILYESYIHPLTILST

-928 ALGGEFSLISLLGLF
+928 LTGGQFSLISLLGLF

-951 NAILMIDLALQLER
+951 NAIMMIDLALQLER
-965 SQGMA
+965 NEGLGPA
-970 PLESIRSACLQRLR
+970 ESIRQACLLRLR

-989 TLAAILGA
+989 TMAAILGA
-997 LPLLMSRAEGAEMRQ
+997 LPLMFSTAAGAEMRR

-1021 LIFSQ
+1021 LVFSQ
-1026 VLTLYTTP
+1026 ILTLYTTP

-1054 TDAALETPL
+1054 TDAALDTPL